1 MPLRMLVLRDDGVR
15 SLRSARCPQT
25 RLPGELLAG
34 GVTMTEEEVRKAWSM
49 VRRAAERLAQATVK
63 LEAGATGDGVQDAS
77 LLSEQRSARDLLD
90 VHLRTVDLHYEAA
103 LMNPLTHRAEDN
115 VED

>member
-1 MPLRMLVLRDDGVR
+1 
-15 SLRSARCPQT
+15 
-25 RLPGELLAG
+25 
-34 GVTMTEEEVRKAWSM
+34 MTEGDVREAWSM

-63 LEAGATGDGVQDAS
+63 LEVGATGNGVQDAS

-90 VHLRTVDLHYEAA
+90 VHLRTVDRHYDDVLRAR
-103 LMNPLTHRAEDN
+103 LTHRAEDD